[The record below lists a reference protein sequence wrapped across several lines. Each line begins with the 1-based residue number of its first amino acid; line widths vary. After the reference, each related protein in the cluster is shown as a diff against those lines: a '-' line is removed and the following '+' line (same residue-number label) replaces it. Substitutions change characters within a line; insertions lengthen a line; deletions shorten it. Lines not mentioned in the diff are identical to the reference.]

1 MSLSC
6 PDCGPEGGVSL
17 RDGTPRCPKCGRPL
31 PDGAAASSPAP
42 QAGTRLRLVHEA
54 TKTLIALPESGT
66 LAIGREGSPLASL
79 LESDLGISRRHA
91 EIVASGGGYLLRHLA
106 PSNQTELLAPS
117 PRTQRT
123 LLAPGASERLEA
135 GHRIRLQTHF
145 LLVEAVPPPREE
157 EPKRDAQRPTP
168 TPSGAQADTP
178 PPTPSGAQAVTPPPP
193 PMQEAKPARCKSC
206 SHSHAITPAVDANG
220 TWACENCLEPNQAAV
235 AR

>member
-1 MSLSC
+1 MSLTC
-6 PDCGPEGGVSL
+6 PECETVCEPGK
-17 RDGTPRCPKCGRPL
+17 PRCPRCGRPL

-178 PPTPSGAQAVTPPPP
+178 PPTPSGAQAVTPPPTP
-193 PMQEAKPARCKSC
+193 LPESKSVTC
-206 SHSHAITPAVDANG
+206 RDCRHSQDVTGQVDAFG
-220 TWACENCLEPNQAAV
+220 VWVCENCSAENRVAV

>member
-1 MSLSC
+1 MSLTC
-6 PDCGPEGGVSL
+6 PECETVCEPGK
-17 RDGTPRCPKCGRPL
+17 PRCPKCGRPL

-106 PSNQTELLAPS
+106 PRNETELLAPA

-157 EPKRDAQRPTP
+157 EPKRDTQTASP

-178 PPTPSGAQAVTPPPP
+178 PPTP
-193 PMQEAKPARCKSC
+193 EADTKPARCKSC
-206 SHSHAITPAVDANG
+206 SHSHAITPAVDAYG

>member
-1 MSLSC
+1 MSLTC
-6 PDCGPEGGVSL
+6 PECETVCEPGK
-17 RDGTPRCPKCGRPL
+17 PRCPRCGRPL

-117 PRTQRT
+117 PRTQST
-123 LLAPGASERLEA
+123 LLAPSASERLEA

-145 LLVEAVPPPREE
+145 LLVEAVPLPPREPEPPPPPREE
-157 EPKRDAQRPTP
+157 EPKRDAQRPT
-168 TPSGAQADTP
+168 
-178 PPTPSGAQAVTPPPP
+178 PTPSGAQAVTPPPP

-206 SHSHAITPAVDANG
+206 GHSHAITPTVDENG
-220 TWACENCLEPNQAAV
+220 TWSCEGCLHLNQAEV

>member
-17 RDGTPRCPKCGRPL
+17 RDGTPRCQSCARRLVGNN
-31 PDGAAASSPAP
+31 AP
-42 QAGTRLRLVHEA
+42 GNAPTQAGLKLRLVHEA

-145 LLVEAVPPPREE
+145 LLVEAVPLPPRRPEPPPPPPPREE
-157 EPKRDAQRPTP
+157 EPKRDAQRPT
-168 TPSGAQADTP
+168 
-178 PPTPSGAQAVTPPPP
+178 PTPSGAQAVTPPPP

-206 SHSHAITPAVDANG
+206 GHSHAITPTVDEFG
-220 TWACENCLEPNQAAV
+220 KWSCEECLHPNQAEV

>member
-6 PDCGPEGGVSL
+6 PDCGPDGGVSL
-17 RDGTPRCPKCGRPL
+17 RDGTPRCQSCARRL
-31 PDGAAASSPAP
+31 VDNNAP
-42 QAGTRLRLVHEA
+42 GNAPTQAGLKLRLVHEA

-66 LAIGREGSPLASL
+66 LAIGREGSPLAKL
-79 LESDLGISRRHA
+79 LENDLGISRRHA

-117 PRTQRT
+117 PRTQST
-123 LLAPGASERLEA
+123 LLAPSASERLEA

-145 LLVEAVPPPREE
+145 LLVEAVPPPCEE

-168 TPSGAQADTP
+168 TPSGAQAVTP
-178 PPTPSGAQAVTPPPP
+178 PPTPVPDLKSVT
-193 PMQEAKPARCKSC
+193 CGDC
-206 SHSHAITPAVDANG
+206 SQIQDVTGQVDAFG
-220 TWACENCLEPNQAAV
+220 VWVCENCSAENRVAV